1 MHCCEMYLM
10 ELSVSEIYGLI
21 WSYKCIFNN
30 EVSFFTILY
39 ILDVLKEYLQAV
51 KDNILKSI
59 FTIMHIMIIQIVSIA
74 PP

>member
-1 MHCCEMYLM
+1 MHCCEMYLI
-10 ELSVSEIYGLI
+10 ELSVSKIYGLI

-30 EVSFFTILY
+30 QVSFYTILY

-59 FTIMHIMIIQIVSIA
+59 FTIMHTMIIQIVSIA